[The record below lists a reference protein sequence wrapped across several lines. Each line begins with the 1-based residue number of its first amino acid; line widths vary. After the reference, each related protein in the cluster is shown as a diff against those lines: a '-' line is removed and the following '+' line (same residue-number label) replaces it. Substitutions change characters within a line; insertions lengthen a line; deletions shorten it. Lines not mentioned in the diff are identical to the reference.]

1 MKVGHTGVVLST
13 LFYAIEETR
22 TSNESLNCGHIGA
35 NVEIMRC
42 TKPADKIKGGWLFI
56 NREALEVVLDSGILY
71 IYTRYGAICHG
82 IVFTINISVII
93 V

>member
-1 MKVGHTGVVLST
+1 M
-13 LFYAIEETR
+13 
-22 TSNESLNCGHIGA
+22 
-35 NVEIMRC
+35 
-42 TKPADKIKGGWLFI
+42 FI

-71 IYTRYGAICHG
+71 IYTRYGAICHR